1 MGVALGNL
9 LGTKLGTA
17 LGLDLCP
24 NGHTILTPSNILG
37 SLYHSDFRADDANRV
52 MAGSNVAGLYNY
64 GLDASDALQAVDAS
78 RPVYNVSAF
87 NGGPGIVFD
96 GSDDLLRAVFNT
108 PIPAGQRPYMWVV
121 GSFGA
126 SPNDDG
132 VAVSLH
138 DAAPATGMSY
148 KYLSGHIT
156 VKRVDGSGS
165 QDVQSATSGTGR
177 HLSRVAFSTGGTNT
191 IVVDRTDAHDST
203 RTSATTAD
211 MTELN
216 LGGVWVG
223 VPVVNQ
229 KFTLARV
236 IVASDTPSAGVL
248 TAMDDYF
255 YGNNVANY
263 TGSNYG
269 LP

>member
-1 MGVALGNL
+1 MGVALGDIL
-9 LGTKLGTA
+9 GTRLGTQLGTKLCTRGHVITNPGT
-17 LGLDLCP
+17 
-24 NGHTILTPSNILG
+24 ILG

-52 MAGSNVAGLYNY
+52 MAGSNVAGLFNY
-64 GLDASDALQAVDAS
+64 GLDASDALQAVNSS
-78 RPVYNVSAF
+78 RPAYSAAAF

-96 GSDDLLRAVFNT
+96 GSDDLLRSVFNT
-108 PIPAGQRPYMWVV
+108 PIPSGPRPYVWIV
-121 GSFGA
+121 GAFDA
-126 SPNDDG
+126 SPNNDG

-138 DAAPATGMSY
+138 DAAPANALSF
-148 KYLSGHIT
+148 KYLSGHIS
-156 VKRVDGSGS
+156 VKRLDPTGSE
-165 QDVQSATSGTGR
+165 DLQSATGGSGR
-177 HLSRVAFSTGGTNT
+177 HLSRVGFSAGGTAT
-191 IVVDRTDAHDST
+191 LVVDKTDSNNSIRTGAPDQV
-203 RTSATTAD
+203 

-216 LGGVWVG
+216 LGSVWVG
-223 VPVVNQ
+223 FIAVPQ

-236 IVASDTPSAGVL
+236 ILASDTPSAGML